1 MDTCH
6 TRSSI
11 PVRGNLQRTGAFKYN
26 DRGAHNRNRI
36 CYRYCLGLLSVI
48 LSAPVH
54 AETIGGVSATAA
66 PTATSSGSVT
76 NQAVQ
81 IMNGNAIQNTYG
93 GGIQC
98 QGPTL
103 TFSPYVNGSKS
114 FQTPYEAYYDEPVY
128 DFSDLAPEDGI
139 LDNPG
144 SVLYTMP
151 TRTGQKDSHNW
162 SGGLALQLT
171 VPLDGGLQARCKKAA
186 DAQIALQ
193 EQHLANKRLDFEI
206 ARLKNCGELKQ
217 KGIEFHPRS
226 PYYSVCADVILKPKP
241 GQVIPHRHKITS
253 VMPAELSAS
262 QTQTKP

>member
-1 MDTCH
+1 
-6 TRSSI
+6 
-11 PVRGNLQRTGAFKYN
+11 
-26 DRGAHNRNRI
+26 
-36 CYRYCLGLLSVI
+36 
-48 LSAPVH
+48 
-54 AETIGGVSATAA
+54 
-66 PTATSSGSVT
+66 
-76 NQAVQ
+76 
-81 IMNGNAIQNTYG
+81 MNGNAIQNTYG

-103 TFSPYVNGSKS
+103 TFSPYVNRSKS

-171 VPLDGGLQARCKKAA
+171 IPLDGGLQARCKEAA

-206 ARLKNCGELKQ
+206 ARLKNCGQLKQ
-217 KGIEFHPRS
+217 QGIEFHPLS

-241 GQVIPHRHKITS
+241 GQVLPHKHKITS